1 MIHEALSAILI
12 RADKNSSFFK
22 PFKRVW
28 NCSLCF
34 VSFLSVK
41 HWTEGTYDGHAYKS
55 VSKQKKCEH
64 LHLFAPIACKY
75 IMAKI

>member
-1 MIHEALSAILI
+1 MIHEALPAILEQI
-12 RADKNSSFFK
+12 KTVAFFK

-41 HWTEGTYDGHAYKS
+41 HWTEGTYDGHTNPC
-55 VSKQKKCEH
+55 SKQKKCEN

-75 IMAKI
+75 MAKI